1 MVRDGNSNNIGI
13 TSMDEEVINY
23 FDTHMIS
30 QELEKK
36 IYPKKNSKASTI
48 IYSSKEKTKGKNK
61 VLNSSK
67 DYKLINNKHIPN
79 EFKINDRNNR
89 LQLLAGLIDSDGYYN
104 KNCNQYEM
112 TLKSEKLINDILF
125 LRSLG
130 YSATKKETQKKCYNN
145 DTIGTYYRIIFYGH
159 TPDIPVKL
167 TRKQARDRVIN
178 KDLQDMDLKLKIDEA
193 DFYGFN
199 LNGDHQ
205 YLAEDFIV
213 HHNCGGNGKSKLIEL
228 FELAFGDY
236 CKDACSH

>member
-1 MVRDGNSNNIGI
+1 MG
-13 TSMDEEVINY
+13 
-23 FDTHMIS
+23 
-30 QELEKK
+30 K
-36 IYPKKNSKASTI
+36 I
-48 IYSSKEKTKGKNK
+48 
-61 VLNSSK
+61 
-67 DYKLINNKHIPN
+67 
-79 EFKINDRNNR
+79 
-89 LQLLAGLIDSDGYYN
+89 
-104 KNCNQYEM
+104 
-112 TLKSEKLINDILF
+112 INDILF
-125 LRSLG
+125 LVRSLG

-159 TPDIPVKL
+159 NLTDIPVKL

-178 KDLQDMDLKLKIDEA
+178 KDPLRYAFKVKKIDEA

-236 CKDACSH
+236 CGKMPVTLITQKRAASNACTPELIKNKGKRLVTLQEPDEDEKIHVGAMKELTGGDKIQARGLHKDPIEFNHNGKSY